1 MVRLQNRIECTN
13 RTVRANWNYK
23 EKNSH
28 SWPYNFLIILTM
40 LFMMLLLLSDL
51 IWAISE
57 FRENLHKFTQAIS
70 ELRENLHKQYVN
82 FAVVSGFMVLY
93 CSYYLKLKLIFF
105 YFLRI
110 RIIYLVY
117 VYALIC
123 FIFVHLWS
131 CHRGY
136 FPFGKFGALKLNYT
150 KYK

>member
-57 FRENLHKFTQAIS
+57 FRENLHK
-70 ELRENLHKQYVN
+70 QYVN

-110 RIIYLVY
+110 RIIYLFY